1 MNTQHINYLYPIN
14 NKLLKPK
21 STTHVVC
28 LSILGKKLA
37 LIDGKVSDPWVGKTP
52 WRIPWQPTLV
62 LLPGESHSETWW
74 AMVQGALQ
82 SQTWLQQLSIT

>member
-37 LIDGKVSDPWVGKTP
+37 LIDGKVSDPWVGK
-52 WRIPWQPTLV
+52 IPWIRKWLPSPV
-62 LLPGESHSETWW
+62 FWPGEFHELYSPWGHR
-74 AMVQGALQ
+74 VRHN
-82 SQTWLQQLSIT
+82 